1 MARSSDST
9 KATWSASSGLGIPVG
24 GIMPARSLRIIFSAS
39 SALRFGMLG
48 VERLETHPS
57 ESGLVVVTGDAVL
70 LDDLARCAHGR
81 FPGLRARSD
90 KESGQDRW
98 NEFTHERC
106 SRLLQYIKDR
116 GGSQARSAAF
126 KARPCNDLTLAP
138 RDPRTYYR
146 SDDRTGAR
154 RQWRCFLLESRPWER
169 RTRSEFREDVARAQ
183 ARGVQVIRFTIGE
196 PDFDSAPHINQAGI
210 DGILKGNTHY
220 TDPAGV
226 RALREAT
233 AAHVK
238 KTRGIDVDPDE
249 VIILPGAKPAIG
261 YSLMSYVD
269 PGDEVIYPSPGFPI
283 YESWVTYLGGAP
295 VPLVLREENGFAFTP
310 DELEKLVTPKTKV
323 LMLCSPSNPTGGV
336 LSQELLE
343 GVAEIVRR
351 KAHPDCRVYS
361 DEIYEHITFDGFRH
375 FSIASV
381 PGMRERTII
390 ASGHSKGFAMTG
402 WRLGWC
408 GSPQQAGSGDV
419 QAAQHQFRELRSSL
433 HSRGRRGKLS
443 RAPRPPRSSPTWS
456 RSSRE
461 GGTISF
467 PR

>member
-1 MARSSDST
+1 MAVFSS
-9 KATWSASSGLGIPVG
+9 
-24 GIMPARSLRIIFSAS
+24 RIEAM
-39 SALRFGMLG
+39 GT
-48 VERLETHPS
+48 E
-57 ESGLVVVTGDAVL
+57 
-70 LDDLARCAHGR
+70 
-81 FPGLRARSD
+81 
-90 KESGQDRW
+90 
-98 NEFTHERC
+98 N
-106 SRLLQYIKDR
+106 
-116 GGSQARSAAF
+116 AF
-126 KARPCNDLTLAP
+126 RI
-138 RDPRTYYR
+138 
-146 SDDRTGAR
+146 S
-154 RQWRCFLLESRPWER
+154 
-169 RTRSEFREDVARAQ
+169 EDVARAQ

-210 DGILKGNTHY
+210 DSILKGNTHY

-261 YSLMSYVD
+261 YSLMSYVN

-283 YESWVTYLGGAP
+283 YESWVTYLGGTP

-310 DELEKLVTPKTKV
+310 EELEEIVTPKTKV

-381 PGMRERTII
+381 PEMRERTII

-408 GSPQQAGSGDV
+408 VLPNKREAAMFKQLNINFVSCVPPFVQEAAREAFESGKTAEVVAHMVAEFKRRRDYLVPALNEIEGIRCATPLGAFYVFPNVDGVCRHLGIHDFYDRLSPERKRKTSPATLLMRFLLYYHGIATVDRRSFGVLKSEGQPFVRISYATDMRSIEEGVARIRKGSRDSEG
-419 QAAQHQFRELRSSL
+419 FRKFTDDAEAL
-433 HSRGRRGKLS
+433 GV
-443 RAPRPPRSSPTWS
+443 
-456 RSSRE
+456 
-461 GGTISF
+461 
-467 PR
+467 